1 MITAL
6 LSFFTW
12 NRIKTFL
19 IIFLVVAAVWF
30 FQSWQY
36 RGEEMKRQADNMQ
49 QVRQLDSFKYASLS
63 YKKDEIDE
71 MLNLQRQD
79 LKEFLD
85 DNRIKTKRIER
96 IITQKLEYLDT
107 QSREVDLNPILD
119 AIKENKEARIAVK
132 DSTECLI
139 IEGWVV
145 YKNDSLKLDIT
156 NREFKNI
163 TDVVAYW
170 ERNKWRTPFGFSTRL
185 FGKKKATVIVK
196 DKCGLSR
203 TIVID
208 KKD

>member
-6 LSFFTW
+6 LSFFSW

-19 IIFLVVAAVWF
+19 IIFLVAAAVWF

-71 MLNLQRQD
+71 MLDLQRQD

-170 ERNKWRTPFGFSTRL
+170 ERNKWRTPLGFSTRL

>member
-1 MITAL
+1 MTAI

-19 IIFLVVAAVWF
+19 IIVLGLSAIWF

-63 YKKDEIDE
+63 YKKDEIDQ

-79 LKEFLD
+79 LKQFLD
-85 DNRIKTKRIER
+85 DNRIKTKRIES
-96 IITQKLEYLDT
+96 IITQKLEYLDN
-107 QSREVDLNPILD
+107 QSRKVDLNPILD
-119 AIKENKEARIAVK
+119 AIKDNREAKVAVK
-132 DSTECLI
+132 DSTDCLI

-145 YKNDSLKLDIT
+145 FKNDSLKLDIT
-156 NREFKNI
+156 KREFKNI

-170 ERNKWRTPFGFSTRL
+170 DRNKWSFLGLKTRL

-196 DKCGLSR
+196 DKCGISR

-208 KKD
+208 KK